1 MDALTTANQNQATA
15 INAITKVIQYE
26 YGNTTSKTYD
36 FTSSGA
42 QPGIQLATSPGRL
55 VNVCVVI
62 TGTGDIKFYNTASMT
77 SLLAENLMFVLDA
90 AASTGVTP
98 IGLQFSDGL
107 VMVIGT
113 GVSANCT
120 FSVGII

>member
-1 MDALTTANQNQATA
+1 MDALTTANQNQAVA

-36 FTSSGA
+36 DASSGA
-42 QPGIQLATSPGRL
+42 QPGIQLATTSGRL

-62 TGTGDIKFYNTASMT
+62 QGAGDVKFYNTASMT
-77 SLLAENLMFVLDA
+77 SLLAENLLFVLDA
-90 AASTGVTP
+90 AAPTGVTP

-107 VMVIGT
+107 VMVVGT
-113 GVSANCT
+113 GVSANAT